1 MNISKFGWLAAIPA
15 LLLLAAC
22 VHSNTGAGAQ
32 SAPPATSTTSSTM
45 TTAAVQQ
52 ERMAIAKACA
62 ADIDR
67 LCPGVPPGE
76 GRIRACMKAHIPE
89 LSTPCF
95 DTLLHYVAQEKEP
108 S

>member
-1 MNISKFGWLAAIPA
+1 MSINLPTHKALWLVAG
-15 LLLLAAC
+15 LGMLSLAAC
-22 VHSNTGAGAQ
+22 MHREPTVSQ
-32 SAPPATSTTSSTM
+32 QPAPPTTM

-52 ERMAIAKACA
+52 ERMAIAHACA

-67 LCPGVPPGE
+67 VCPGVPPGE

-95 DTLLHYVAQEKEP
+95 DTLLKAVASEKEP